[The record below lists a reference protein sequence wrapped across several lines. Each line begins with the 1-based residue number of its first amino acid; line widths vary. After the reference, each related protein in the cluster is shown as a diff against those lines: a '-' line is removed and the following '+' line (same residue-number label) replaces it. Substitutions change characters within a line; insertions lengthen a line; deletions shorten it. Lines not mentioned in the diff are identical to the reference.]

1 MRTLGQLRVIQ
12 LEAKQKERKERLS
25 EVAPEM
31 LEMLKYMRRIDI
43 FSLRS
48 GDQKR
53 LLNDI
58 DSVIAKAGGE

>member
-1 MRTLGQLRVIQ
+1 MRTLNQLRALQ
-12 LEAKQKERKERLS
+12 LEEKQKEERKRLS

-31 LEMLKYMRRIDI
+31 LKMLKFMRRIDI

-58 DSVIAKAGGE
+58 DSVIAKVGGE